1 MQRVRRGVRW
11 MHHIP
16 DSPRG
21 PAGRFARAVVRG
33 RLYVVGGWIAIV
45 VLAQL
50 VLPSYGSGTGGG
62 LQGLVPTDSPA
73 IQAEIDS
80 FRFFGFP
87 LSSRTMVVQRG
98 PEGLSRAAQARVF
111 LRALRLNRGD
121 YPRLGRIEGALPLT
135 NTLGLFPGSR
145 ERSTT
150 AITFLFFLPDVSL
163 SLREGYASRFA
174 REAVDEPGDGLIG
187 VTGAAPGRIAEG
199 RLIKEALPKVEV
211 ATLLLILVIV
221 GVHFRSV
228 LAPVTMLFAAGIAYF
243 TTLRSIEYVSGI
255 VGLGLPEELEP
266 LIVVLLL
273 GIVTDY
279 SIFFM
284 AGMEASLREGR
295 APLEAALEA
304 TRVNAPIIV
313 TAGLTVAAGTGAL
326 YVASIGAFQALGPGL
341 ALTVLVGLAVSV
353 TFIPAM
359 LALLRRAMFWP
370 HVERSEKRARVL
382 ARLRRGYE
390 SMRNRAAARWS
401 HRKPAALIALVS
413 IIVLLI
419 PAASIKDMGLGFSIV
434 SGLPRNSE
442 ARAAARAAA
451 LGFAPGIVSP
461 TVLVMRGG
469 GVGRSLERLV
479 LAQSL
484 IERFPG
490 VAATVGPREIGILSR
505 SLQELPGSEA
515 VPADVLRPLRQA
527 MIAPRSDAARLVVIL
542 DDPPL
547 GAEAIENLRYLRRQ
561 TPAILRAVALGDT
574 SSAFAGDTALAADT
588 IDRTIDDLRRVG
600 VAVILVSLLT
610 LVLFLRSLV
619 APVYLVIASV
629 LGFLASLGLTVT
641 VFQSWLD
648 QGSLSFL
655 VPFASGVL
663 LVSLGS
669 DYTIFLAGQIWAE
682 ARTTSFRRAVAQA
695 TPRASGPITV
705 AGVTLASSFAML
717 ALVPLAA
724 FRQIAF
730 ALAAGVLIDTFIV
743 RSFLVPALIALVGRA
758 SGWPSRSVG
767 RNEE

>member
-1 MQRVRRGVRW
+1 MTATPTRLRSSMVRSMVSAASAVSPANADEVSPSATARSMAGVCRRRYRRFS
-11 MHHIP
+11 MA
-16 DSPRG
+16 SAPRG
-21 PAGRFARAVVRG
+21 G
-33 RLYVVGGWIAIV
+33 
-45 VLAQL
+45 
-50 VLPSYGSGTGGG
+50 
-62 LQGLVPTDSPA
+62 
-73 IQAEIDS
+73 
-80 FRFFGFP
+80 
-87 LSSRTMVVQRG
+87 SSRITTRRAASDRGAIIACRSGRRTSAGTASDPGSSCSDRLRIPISRG
-98 PEGLSRAAQARVF
+98 P
-111 LRALRLNRGD
+111 
-121 YPRLGRIEGALPLT
+121 
-135 NTLGLFPGSR
+135 
-145 ERSTT
+145 
-150 AITFLFFLPDVSL
+150 
-163 SLREGYASRFA
+163 
-174 REAVDEPGDGLIG
+174 
-187 VTGAAPGRIAEG
+187 
-199 RLIKEALPKVEV
+199 
-211 ATLLLILVIV
+211 
-221 GVHFRSV
+221 
-228 LAPVTMLFAAGIAYF
+228 
-243 TTLRSIEYVSGI
+243 
-255 VGLGLPEELEP
+255 
-266 LIVVLLL
+266 
-273 GIVTDY
+273 
-279 SIFFM
+279 
-284 AGMEASLREGR
+284 
-295 APLEAALEA
+295 
-304 TRVNAPIIV
+304 
-313 TAGLTVAAGTGAL
+313 TVAATPGKPSMSDCARTSRSSERPTPPPLMTSTVGDTIPGA
-326 YVASIGAFQALGPGL
+326 
-341 ALTVLVGLAVSV
+341 
-353 TFIPAM
+353 
-359 LALLRRAMFWP
+359 
-370 HVERSEKRARVL
+370 
-382 ARLRRGYE
+382 
-390 SMRNRAAARWS
+390 
-401 HRKPAALIALVS
+401 KPS
-413 IIVLLI
+413 
-419 PAASIKDMGLGFSIV
+419 
-434 SGLPRNSE
+434 
-442 ARAAARAAA
+442 AARAAA

-743 RSFLVPALIALVGRA
+743 RSFLVPALIALGGRA